1 MPRTTK
7 KPATP
12 QPAAA
17 NGPANAAVLTLAE
30 AAEYLRLPE
39 DEVVRMVREQGLHAR
54 QVGSEWRFL
63 TSAIDDW
70 LRTGPQPLSNNAA
83 WAALEGVWE
92 DDPTVDQLREE
103 MARHRKQLDE
113 EVQR

>member
-7 KPATP
+7 KPAP
-12 QPAAA
+12 QQPAA
-17 NGPANAAVLTLAE
+17 NGLTWAAVLNLAE

-39 DEVVRMVREQGLHAR
+39 HEVVRMVREQGLHAR

-103 MARHRKQLDE
+103 MARYRKQLDE
-113 EVQR
+113 EVRR

>member
-12 QPAAA
+12 QQPAA
-17 NGPANAAVLTLAE
+17 NGPTRAAVLTLAE

-39 DEVVRMVREQGLHAR
+39 DDVLRMVHEQGLHAR

-63 TSAIDDW
+63 ASAIDDW
-70 LRTGPQPLSNNAA
+70 LRSGPQAKSNKEA
-83 WAALEGVWE
+83 WRALVGVWK
-92 DDPTVDQLREE
+92 DDPTADKLREI
-103 MARHRKQLDE
+103 MAKHRKELDAE
-113 EVQR
+113 GER